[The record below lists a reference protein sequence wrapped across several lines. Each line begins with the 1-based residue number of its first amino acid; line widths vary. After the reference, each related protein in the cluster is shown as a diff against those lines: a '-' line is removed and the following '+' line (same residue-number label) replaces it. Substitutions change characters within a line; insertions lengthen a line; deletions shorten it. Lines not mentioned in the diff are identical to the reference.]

1 MEIRVSFIVNEKLWL
16 GDVLRASD
24 NTLHV
29 IVGLALFFLFLKLS
43 RSTRWALLGVFAI
56 ELFNEINDAIVAYP
70 DLSKGFWLDT
80 STDFF
85 ATMALPCLTAGWMM
99 LRRRRAIGED

>member
-1 MEIRVSFIVNEKLWL
+1 MPFLVHEKVWL
-16 GDVLRASD
+16 GDVLHASD

-29 IVGLALFFLFLKLS
+29 IVGLVLFFLFLKLT
-43 RSTRWALLGVFAI
+43 RSPRWAILGVVVI

-80 STDFF
+80 ATDFF
-85 ATMALPCLTAGWMM
+85 ATMALPCLTAAWTVF
-99 LRRRRAIGED
+99 RRRRAVGED

>member
-1 MEIRVSFIVNEKLWL
+1 MPFIVRDKLWL
-16 GDVLRASD
+16 GQALHVSD

-29 IVGLALFFLFLKLS
+29 IVGLALFFLLLKLT
-43 RSTRWALLGVFAI
+43 RSPRWAILGVFAV
-56 ELFNEINDAIVAYP
+56 EFFNEINDAIVAYP

-85 ATMALPCLTAGWMM
+85 ATMALPCLTAVWMVF
-99 LRRRRAIGED
+99 RRRHAIGED